1 MQVRRSTRNETH
13 GHLRN
18 ARLYRVRR
26 ERRRCPFSLVR
37 KGCADEF
44 SSALRSALSHV
55 SAVGNSVVAVISFLA
70 SIERHPSLPIR
81 WSLGLSADNGLL
93 RYSTNLIGE
102 LICSREIFV
111 DASHAYFDFGV
122 PNPLLPAASWVHN
135 NLTSLCRAGVR
146 SGCVSPRGRSVL
158 RRVGLARPKILR
170 SGVPKSEHL
179 GSRA

>member
-1 MQVRRSTRNETH
+1 MPLLACSERLCRRVFQR
-13 GHLRN
+13 
-18 ARLYRVRR
+18 A
-26 ERRRCPFSLVR
+26 PFGSVACFCCCFWL
-37 KGCADEF
+37 
-44 SSALRSALSHV
+44 L
-55 SAVGNSVVAVISFLA
+55 AVGVAVISFLA